1 MSIDTTWLRCPNC
14 LLDLSAIDDRVFGCQ
29 NGHRFDRA
37 RQGYLTLLPPR
48 APRTIGDDRD
58 MLAARVAL
66 LEHGAYSPIAEAV
79 AEAAVAEAAGPPMA
93 SAALPRIADLGCGTG
108 YYSAAVARSLRTATF
123 LLADRSPDAVRIS
136 LRALPRATGV
146 VLDLW
151 RPLPIRDDTVDVALN
166 IFAPRNGGEFARVL
180 RPGGRLVGVV
190 PAEAH
195 LQELRR
201 TGALLDIPAG
211 KADRVAE
218 QLAESGFHAETTTTI
233 EYSLETDAATRGLLA
248 GMGPSA
254 HHAGTLSS
262 AAGDAPVDVT
272 IAVNV
277 IVFARAPRPS
287 P

>member
-14 LLDLSAIDDRVFGCQ
+14 LLDLSAIDDLVFGCP

-37 RQGYLTLLPPR
+37 RHGYLTLLPPR
-48 APRTIGDDRD
+48 APRTIGDDRE
-58 MLAARVAL
+58 MLAARAAL
-66 LEHGAYSPIAEAV
+66 LDHGAYSPIAEAV
-79 AEAAVAEAAGPPMA
+79 ATAAGPA
-93 SAALPRIADLGCGTG
+93 VAFAAPARIADLGCGTG
-108 YYSAAVARSLRTATF
+108 YYSATVARALPTATF
-123 LLADRSPDAVRIS
+123 LLADRSPDAVRTS
-136 LRALPRATGV
+136 LRALPDATGV

-151 RPLPIRDDTVDVALN
+151 RPLPIRDETVDVALN

-180 RPGGRLVGVV
+180 RPGGRLVVVV

-195 LQELRR
+195 LRELRR

-218 QLAESGFHAETTTTI
+218 QLAESGFHAETATTI

-254 HHAGTLSS
+254 HHTGSLSS
-262 AAGDAPVDVT
+262 EAGDAPVDVT
-272 IAVNV
+272 IAVDV
-277 IVFARAPRPS
+277 IVFARVPRSS

>member
-14 LLDLSAIDDRVFGCQ
+14 LLDLSAIDDRVFGCA

-48 APRTIGDDRD
+48 APRTIGDDRE
-58 MLAARVAL
+58 MLAARAAL
-66 LEHGAYSPIAEAV
+66 LEHGAYSPIAAAV
-79 AEAAVAEAAGPPMA
+79 AEAAVGETAAPTVAPGAP
-93 SAALPRIADLGCGTG
+93 PRIADLGCGTG
-108 YYSAAVARSLRTATF
+108 YYSAAVAHARPAATF

-166 IFAPRNGGEFARVL
+166 VFAPRNGDEFARIV
-180 RPGGRLVGVV
+180 RPGGRLVVVV

-195 LQELRR
+195 LHELRR
-201 TGALLDIPAG
+201 SGALLDIPAG
-211 KADRVAE
+211 KAVRVAE
-218 QLAESGFHAETTTTI
+218 QLAASGFHAETTTTI

-254 HHAGTLSS
+254 HHAGSLSS
-262 AAGDAPVDVT
+262 GAGDEPVDVT
-272 IAVNV
+272 IAVDV

>member
-14 LLDLSAIDDRVFGCQ
+14 LLDLSAIDDRVFGCP

-48 APRTIGDDRD
+48 APRTIGDHRE
-58 MLAARVAL
+58 MLAARAAL
-66 LEHGAYSPIAEAV
+66 LEHGAYSPIADAV
-79 AEAAVAEAAGPPMA
+79 AAAVAAAA
-93 SAALPRIADLGCGTG
+93 SPTVAPDAPARIADLGCGTG
-108 YYSAAVARSLRTATF
+108 YYSATVARVLPTATF
-123 LLADRSPDAVRIS
+123 LLADRSPDAVRAS
-136 LRALPRATGV
+136 LRALPDATGV

-151 RPLPIRDDTVDVALN
+151 RPLPIRDETVDVALN
-166 IFAPRNGGEFARVL
+166 IFAPRNGGEFARVI
-180 RPGGRLVGVV
+180 RPGGRLVVVV

-211 KADRVAE
+211 KARQVAE
-218 QLAESGFHAETTTTI
+218 QLAESGFHAETATTI

-254 HHAGTLSS
+254 HHTGSLSS
-262 AAGDAPVDVT
+262 EAGDASVDLT
-272 IAVNV
+272 IAVDV
-277 IVFARAPRPS
+277 IVFARVPRSS

>member
-48 APRTIGDDRD
+48 APRTIGDDRE
-58 MLAARVAL
+58 MLAARAAL
-66 LEHGAYSPIAEAV
+66 LEHGAYSPIAAAV
-79 AEAAVAEAAGPPMA
+79 AEAAVGGAAGPTVAPGA
-93 SAALPRIADLGCGTG
+93 PLRIADLGCGTG
-108 YYSAAVARSLRTATF
+108 YYSATVARARPAATF
-123 LLADRSPDAVRIS
+123 LLADRSPDAVRLS

-166 IFAPRNGGEFARVL
+166 VFAPRNGDEFARIV
-180 RPGGRLVGVV
+180 RPGGRLVVVV

-201 TGALLDIPAG
+201 SGALLDIPAG
-211 KADRVAE
+211 KAVRVAE
-218 QLAESGFHAETTTTI
+218 QLAGSGFHAETTTTI

-254 HHAGTLSS
+254 HHAGNLSS
-262 AAGDAPVDVT
+262 GAGDEPADVT
-272 IAVNV
+272 IAVDV